1 LVGVLALG
9 YYIMKRFS
17 IDIET
22 LANMGIRA
30 KLKILVS
37 FYQIISSLQTAYG
50 ANLNEKLKNWFSAL
64 DFLKYFHIIN
74 LPRNCVGTLEMQLV
88 ISATWPYTI
97 ILFILIG
104 GTLGRKVNMHWS
116 QRAGAPIQNKQ
127 ETNESRR
134 ANRRMFRSKE
144 AMISVAIIV
153 FYLAL
158 PIVPR
163 DAFDIF
169 TCKSFRDTDSRD
181 SKHYLAANMSI
192 ECDDGNQ
199 TYSRLGIFY
208 WFIIGIW
215 PILTP
220 LLFLALLIKVRPSV
234 RL

>member
-1 LVGVLALG
+1 
-9 YYIMKRFS
+9 MKRFS

-64 DFLKYFHIIN
+64 DFLKFFHIIN

-116 QRAGAPIQNKQ
+116 QRAGSPIQNKQ

-144 AMISVAIIV
+144 AMISVAI
-153 FYLAL
+153 FYSVLSCTANCRYFHMQIIQRYRFKGFKAL
-158 PIVPR
+158 
-163 DAFDIF
+163 
-169 TCKSFRDTDSRD
+169 SR
-181 SKHYLAANMSI
+181 SQH
-192 ECDDGNQ
+192 EH
-199 TYSRLGIFY
+199 R
-208 WFIIGIW
+208 
-215 PILTP
+215 
-220 LLFLALLIKVRPSV
+220 VR
-234 RL
+234 